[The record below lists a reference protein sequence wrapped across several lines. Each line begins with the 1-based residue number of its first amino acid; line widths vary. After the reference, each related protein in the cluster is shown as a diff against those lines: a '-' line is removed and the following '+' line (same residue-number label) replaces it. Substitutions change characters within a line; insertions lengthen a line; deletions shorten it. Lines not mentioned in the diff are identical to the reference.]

1 MRICK
6 LPQCQN
12 EVINKDKRTQF
23 CSRTCASIH
32 RNTGVRR
39 HGKGLI
45 KKECLLCHKEFFH
58 FSSRSVGKY
67 CSTVC
72 QNAWQR
78 KNIIEPTIERGE
90 NKNVGSLKRY
100 LLETRGEECNIC
112 KCPAI
117 HNSKPLRFE
126 LHHIDGNSDNNF
138 PKNLQ
143 ILCPNCHS
151 QIPYTTK
158 KKNTQRSKI
167 NGMRKIIN
175 LP

>member
-112 KCPAI
+112 KKEY
-117 HNSKPLRFE
+117 NSKE
-126 LHHIDGNSDNNF
+126 TNANSNSNIVIIVNSCDF
-138 PKNLQ
+138 LFF
-143 ILCPNCHS
+143 IL
-151 QIPYTTK
+151 IF
-158 KKNTQRSKI
+158 
-167 NGMRKIIN
+167 
-175 LP
+175 L